1 MATVEEL
8 LGPEQTVDDLL
19 GSQTTPPPIKLSPYD
34 EQRLNQPLGPTGPFG
49 PLHPEEVLALPDVL
63 KAPAAV
69 LEETGI
75 PGALSE
81 AAADFLRRSGID
93 ASAESGKNLVD
104 LKSLP
109 VTRLVPGLSALDL
122 ISPQLRQGIEERAG
136 QLVSGL
142 TEPGQLA
149 TLPLATLKPVMA
161 AFALQAGSAVP
172 GDVQEILRAQT
183 PHEAAAAFTSA
194 VANTALAI
202 AGTHGEARP
211 IDRAAA
217 DLERGVRQTALPS
230 VETAAIRGGAPTVE
244 ALLGPEPV
252 QTSAPLESEVTHA
265 ESIPQT
271 TPPDGDVLH
280 TPGTSE
286 GPGEV
291 PAPESGP
298 GVPPRGPGETLP
310 APALAAP
317 QEDLRS
323 VASVTPPAPEE
334 AIARVAAMGPDAFFD
349 FAQGGKTQES
359 YDLGRRIETPEQ
371 LQALVQARDQANVE
385 VQGLQEKA
393 MASRSM
399 EDLNAMSKL
408 TAKPQYF
415 NEAYGAATGTGS
427 AGEYLRQTDPSYRPP
442 FPEGT
447 ATAIDPQRA
456 PITELPV
463 AKIRLSK
470 DVPNFKE
477 ASSEETGVVAGQEL
491 EGKYERLGTPPIVV
505 WRRLNGDLEV
515 ITGRHRLDLAR
526 RTGEKSI
533 PAQVVEEAR
542 GFTRDKALTF
552 DAEANIRDGQGS
564 VEDYAQYFKNSPS
577 LTEEEARARGLLS
590 RAKGAAGWDLGRHA
604 SDDVLSLWKAGKV
617 SEAQAVAIAR
627 SAPGDAAL
635 QRVGTK
641 GALAG
646 EKPENLS
653 NLISAARLE
662 TGGAPEQLDLLGSD
676 DSAIE
681 RMQAMA
687 KRATNA
693 QRAIAEQI
701 RSVQGAA
708 KRPELARKLGVDVGD
723 PQTLLTRIEALK
735 SEQAR
740 WQNWPMHPDLVD
752 QVKGGSEFQLAKPE
766 SVEEQRARQE
776 AEEQSRQSAAQ
787 KQNLAASAAAPLQGT
802 TGDLG
807 QGELMGGGDLFS
819 PQSPKVHS
827 MATGAPASRLRRGGG
842 NPPGGP
848 ALPAPTAR
856 LPGPASAPR
865 PPLGPL
871 RARLAA
877 IRARFQSIFSP
888 QNIDPAAKAFSHI
901 MRENGGQQALDA
913 VRADEHVGQW
923 RSFFDRTPVARDYRY
938 DPAQPLP
945 FNYAVMDAFER
956 NRSALPPHLQ
966 ELARLFDQEFAWR
979 VDAVRQI
986 KPGAMQQL
994 LLNYFP
1000 HLWESPDAPLTRSIM
1015 AEIAAKAPFH
1025 GSKAFMRERTLPYFV
1040 DGLARGLKPM
1050 SDNPVDLLLAKM
1062 HQMDKFLAAAKT
1074 WQESRANGMLKY
1086 YPMGRNIP
1094 GDRVIV
1100 DDPAFT
1106 VFAPPLLPVRE
1117 AFDAGIRR
1125 GLLDFMQKLGFKYER
1140 SAKLGV
1146 NTWGQYT
1153 SGGKVEA
1160 RFGAPD
1166 FVIMHEVGH
1175 GLEERYHLSNELLS
1189 NNTLRQEMGALADLR
1204 GAGVRTSKK
1213 FRKYIQTPDE
1223 QVANAV
1229 HAYIYAPELMA
1240 KTAPNVQQ
1248 VMRNIIRAHPELED
1262 LNEIKPG
1269 LALKSE
1275 AMDLPAVGP
1284 QLAGHWTL
1292 PTGPAAVL
1300 TNYLS
1305 PGLSQ
1310 WAPFRTLRAASNIVN
1325 ASQLGFSGFHVGFT
1339 SLDATVSSVA
1349 TGLGYLLRGDL
1360 GKAARSFAFAPV
1372 APVANYYVGKAVQA
1386 KMIDPAATHVP
1397 VLFPKLGLG
1406 ANVRLSPSADLLTR
1420 QVAELAV
1427 KGGLRATIDPFWKTQ
1442 ITRSLVRA
1450 WHEGGVLNY
1459 GQAALQLP
1467 LALVEQA
1474 MRPIAEYLVP
1484 RQKLGVF
1491 TQLALQEMARTGWN
1505 APPEQVR
1512 AAMARAADWTED
1524 RMGQMTYDNL
1534 FYNKMVKDAA
1544 LMGFRAYG
1552 WQLGKYR
1559 HLYGGAADAASLVT
1573 GLIENGTAA
1582 AQGKPLPRRLEVTNR
1597 MLYPLALTMVAGTA
1611 GALIHRLF
1619 TGSNPQT
1626 LQDYF
1631 FPRTGQTDK
1640 DGRDV
1645 RLALPTYLKDVVSE
1659 AHAVRTSVLERSPE
1673 PIATDLS
1680 HKLNPYA
1687 AIVGDMWNNK
1697 DYYGV
1702 EIRHPDDP
1710 IGKQLAELSQFALKQ
1725 FTPFSVSGTLKLAE
1739 DQAPLA
1745 QLVLPFIG
1753 VVPAK
1758 KALLMSPAETL
1769 AADITRN
1776 STAIGGR
1783 TRAQFD
1789 HSQMLKTIVQDIRRN
1804 GTGSAALSQ
1813 AVSAG
1818 QLRSTDAQN
1827 LASMLNTTPLEYQ
1840 VGKMSPED
1848 AMRVWR
1854 LASDAERQ
1862 VLQSR
1867 IAQRLANSKV
1877 IEEEKRSAYLQE
1889 LFKAKQPAPK
1899 VAPVTRPIP

>member
-19 GSQTTPPPIKLSPYD
+19 GSQSAQPPIKLSPYD

-63 KAPAAV
+63 KAPAAA

-93 ASAESGKNLVD
+93 ASAESGKNLVN

-211 IDRAAA
+211 LDRAAA
-217 DLERGVRQTALPS
+217 DLERSVRQTALPS
-230 VETAAIRGGAPTVE
+230 VEAAAIRGGAPTVE
-244 ALLGPEPV
+244 ALLGPEV
-252 QTSAPLESEVTHA
+252 QTSAPIESEVPHA
-265 ESIPQT
+265 QPVTET

-280 TPGTSE
+280 TPGTGE
-286 GPGEV
+286 GPREV

-323 VASVTPPAPEE
+323 VAPVTPPAPEE

-385 VQGLQEKA
+385 VKGLQEKA

-427 AGEYLRQTDPSYRPP
+427 AGEYLRQTDPSYQPP

-447 ATAIDPQRA
+447 ATAIDPRHA
-456 PITELPV
+456 RITELPV
-463 AKIRLSK
+463 GKIRLSK

-477 ASSEETGVVAGQEL
+477 ASSEETGVVPGQEL
-491 EGKYERLGTPPIVV
+491 QGKYERLGTPPIVV

-515 ITGRHRLDLAR
+515 ITGRHRLDLAK
-526 RTGEKSI
+526 RTGEKTI

-542 GFTRDKALTF
+542 GFTWPMALKF

-590 RAKGAAGWDLGRHA
+590 RAKGNSGWALGRHA

-627 SAPGDAAL
+627 AAPGDAAL

-662 TGGAPEQLDLLGSD
+662 TGGGAAEQLDLLGSD

-723 PQTLLTRIEALK
+723 PQTVLARIESLK
-735 SEQAR
+735 AEQAR
-740 WQNWPMHPDLVD
+740 WQNWPVHPDLVD
-752 QVKGGSEFQLAKPE
+752 QVKDQPA
-766 SVEEQRARQE
+766 V
-776 AEEQSRQSAAQ
+776 
-787 KQNLAASAAAPLQGT
+787 
-802 TGDLG
+802 
-807 QGELMGGGDLFS
+807 
-819 PQSPKVHS
+819 VHS
-827 MATGAPASRLRRGGG
+827 MGTAAPASPLRRGG
-842 NPPGGP
+842 NPPAAPAGP
-848 ALPAPTAR
+848 ALPAPPAR

-877 IRARFQSIFSP
+877 IRIGFQSIFSP

-1074 WQESRANGMLKY
+1074 WQESRVNGMLKY
-1086 YPMGRNIP
+1086 YPLGRNIP

-1189 NNTLRQEMGALADLR
+1189 NDTLRKEMSALADLR

-1229 HAYIYAPELMA
+1229 HAYIYAPELMD

-1325 ASQLGFSGFHVGFT
+1325 AAQLGFSGFHLGFT
-1339 SLDATVSSVA
+1339 SLEATVSSVS
-1349 TGLGYLLRGDL
+1349 TGLTYLLRGDVK
-1360 GKAARSFAFAPV
+1360 KAAQSLVAAPFG
-1372 APVANYYVGKAVQA
+1372 PITHYYEGKAVQA
-1386 KMIDPAATHVP
+1386 KMINPSATHVP

-1406 ANVRLSPSADLLTR
+1406 VNVRLSPSVDLLTR
-1420 QVAELAV
+1420 QVADLAV
-1427 KGGLRATIDPFWKTQ
+1427 KGGLRATTDPFWKTQ

-1484 RQKLGVF
+1484 RQKFGVF
-1491 TQLALQEMARTGWN
+1491 TQLARQEMERIGWN
-1505 APPEQVR
+1505 AAPEQVR
-1512 AAMARAADWTED
+1512 EAMARAADWTED
-1524 RMGQMTYDNL
+1524 RLGEVTYDNL

-1573 GLIENGTAA
+1573 GLIENGIAA

-1645 RLALPTYLKDVVSE
+1645 RLALPTYLKDVVGE
-1659 AHAVRTSVLERSPE
+1659 ARAVRTSVLERSPE
-1673 PIATDLS
+1673 PIATELS

-1899 VAPVTRPIP
+1899 VAPVTRPMP

>member
-1 MATVEEL
+1 
-8 LGPEQTVDDLL
+8 
-19 GSQTTPPPIKLSPYD
+19 
-34 EQRLNQPLGPTGPFG
+34 
-49 PLHPEEVLALPDVL
+49 
-63 KAPAAV
+63 
-69 LEETGI
+69 
-75 PGALSE
+75 
-81 AAADFLRRSGID
+81 
-93 ASAESGKNLVD
+93 
-104 LKSLP
+104 
-109 VTRLVPGLSALDL
+109 
-122 ISPQLRQGIEERAG
+122 
-136 QLVSGL
+136 
-142 TEPGQLA
+142 
-149 TLPLATLKPVMA
+149 LATLKPVMA

-211 IDRAAA
+211 LDRAAA
-217 DLERGVRQTALPS
+217 DLERSVRQTPLPS
-230 VETAAIRGGAPTVE
+230 VEAAAIRGGAPTVE

-252 QTSAPLESEVTHA
+252 QTSAPIESEVTHA

-280 TPGTSE
+280 TPGTGE

-291 PAPESGP
+291 PARESGP

-310 APALAAP
+310 APARATP

-323 VASVTPPAPEE
+323 VAPVPPPAPEE
-334 AIARVAAMGPDAFFD
+334 AIARVAAMGPEDFFS
-349 FAQGGKTQES
+349 FAQGGKTRES
-359 YDLGRRIETPEQ
+359 YALGRRLETPEQ
-371 LQALVQARDQANVE
+371 LQALVQARDQANAE
-385 VQGLQEKA
+385 VKALQEKA
-393 MASRSM
+393 MASGSM
-399 EDLNAMSKL
+399 EDLNAMSQL
-408 TAKPQYF
+408 AAKPQYF
-415 NEAYGAATGTGS
+415 SEAYGAATGTGS
-427 AGEYLRQTDPSYRPP
+427 AGEYLRQTDPSYQPP
-442 FPEGT
+442 FPET
-447 ATAIDPQRA
+447 PSATILEPKDS
-456 PITELPV
+456 PIVELPV
-463 AKIRLSK
+463 GKIRLSR

-477 ASSEETGVVAGQEL
+477 ASSEETGVVPGQEL
-491 EGKYERLGTPPIVV
+491 QGKYERLGTPPIVV

-515 ITGRHRLDLAR
+515 ITGRHRLDLAK

-542 GFTRDKALTF
+542 GFTLPMALKF

-590 RAKGAAGWDLGRHA
+590 RAKGNSGWALGRHA
-604 SDDVLSLWKAGKV
+604 SDDLRALWQAGKV
-617 SEAQAVAIAR
+617 SEAQAVAIALA
-627 SAPGDAAL
+627 APGDAAL

-641 GALAG
+641 AALAG
-646 EKPENLS
+646 EKPESLS

-676 DSAIE
+676 DSAID

-701 RSVQGAA
+701 RAVQGAA

-723 PQTLLTRIEALK
+723 PQTVLARIDSLK
-735 SEQAR
+735 AEQAR

-752 QVKGGSEFQLAKPE
+752 QVKDQPA
-766 SVEEQRARQE
+766 V
-776 AEEQSRQSAAQ
+776 
-787 KQNLAASAAAPLQGT
+787 
-802 TGDLG
+802 
-807 QGELMGGGDLFS
+807 
-819 PQSPKVHS
+819 VHS
-827 MATGAPASRLRRGGG
+827 MATAAPASPLRRGG
-842 NPPGGP
+842 NPASPAGP
-848 ALPAPTAR
+848 ALPAPPAR

-877 IRARFQSIFSP
+877 IRTGFQSIFSP

-1086 YPMGRNIP
+1086 YPLGRNIP

-1189 NNTLRQEMGALADLR
+1189 NDTLRQEMGALADLR

-1275 AMDLPAVGP
+1275 SMDLPTVGP

-1310 WAPFRTLRAASNIVN
+1310 WAPFRTLCAASNIVN
-1325 ASQLGFSGFHVGFT
+1325 AAQLGFSGFHVGFT

-1372 APVANYYVGKAVQA
+1372 APVANYYVGKAVQG
-1386 KMIDPAATHVP
+1386 KMINPAATHVP

-1427 KGGLRATIDPFWKTQ
+1427 KGGLRGTTDPFWKTQ

-1645 RLALPTYLKDVVSE
+1645 RLALPTYLKDVVGE

-1804 GTGSAALSQ
+1804 GMGSAALSQ

-1818 QLRSTDAQN
+1818 KLRSTDAQN

-1889 LFKAKQPAPK
+1889 LFQAKQPAPK
-1899 VAPVTRPIP
+1899 AAPVTRPMP

>member
-1 MATVEEL
+1 MATVDEL

-19 GSQTTPPPIKLSPYD
+19 GRESHESSPPVTISPY
-34 EQRLNQPLGPTGPFG
+34 ETQRQKQPMGPFG
-49 PLHPEEVLALPDVL
+49 PLHPEEMLALPDLL
-63 KAPAAV
+63 KAPAAA

-75 PGALSE
+75 PGAISE
-81 AAADFLRRSGID
+81 VTADFLRRSGID
-93 ASAESGKNLVD
+93 PSAQSGKNTLN

-109 VTRLVPGLSALDL
+109 VASIPGTHLSPLDL
-122 ISPQLRQGIEERAG
+122 ISPEFRKGIEERAG

-142 TEPGQLA
+142 TEPGQAA
-149 TLPLATLKPVMA
+149 TLPLAALKPVMA
-161 AFALQAGSAVP
+161 VFALEAGAAVP
-172 GDVQEILRAQT
+172 GDVQEILRAEN
-183 PHEAAAAFTSA
+183 PHQAAAAFTSA
-194 VANTALAI
+194 VANTAMAI
-202 AGTHGEARP
+202 AGTRGEARP
-211 IDRAAA
+211 AERAAA
-217 DLERGVRQTALPS
+217 DLSRSVRRAELPS
-230 VETAAIRGGAPTVE
+230 VEAAALRGGTPTVE
-244 ALLGPEPV
+244 NLLGPETAV
-252 QTSAPLESEVTHA
+252 QTSAPIESEVPHA
-265 ESIPQT
+265 EPVTAATQ
-271 TPPDGDVLH
+271 PDVDVLH
-280 TPGTSE
+280 TPGTGE
-286 GPGEV
+286 GPGQM
-291 PAPESGP
+291 PAAQSGA

-310 APALAAP
+310 APTPSAP

-323 VASVTPPAPEE
+323 VTPDPHEQ
-334 AIARVAAMGPDAFFD
+334 IAQVAAMGPEEFFS
-349 FAQGGKTQES
+349 FARGGKTRES
-359 YDLGRRIETPEQ
+359 YALGRGLQTPEQ
-371 LQALVQARDQANVE
+371 LAALAEARTRADTE
-385 VQGLQEKA
+385 VKALQEKA
-393 MASRSM
+393 MASGSM

-408 TAKPQYF
+408 APKPQYF
-415 NEAYGAATGTGS
+415 SEAYGAATGTGS
-427 AGEYLRQTDPSYRPP
+427 AGEYLRQTDPTYQPP

-447 ATAIDPQRA
+447 ITAVHPEDA
-456 PITELPV
+456 PVVELPV

-477 ASSEETGVVAGQEL
+477 ASSEETGVVKGQEL
-491 EGKYERLGTPPIVV
+491 QGKYERLGTPPIVV

-526 RTGEKSI
+526 RTSEQKI

-542 GFTRDKALTF
+542 GFTRQMALKF
-552 DAEANIRDGQGS
+552 DAEGNIRDGQGS
-564 VEDYAQYFKNSPS
+564 VEDYAQYFKNSPA

-590 RAKGAAGWDLGRHA
+590 RAKGNSGWDLGRNA

-627 SAPGDAAL
+627 SAPGEAAL

-641 GALAG
+641 AALAG
-646 EKPENLS
+646 EKPEVIS
-653 NLISAARLE
+653 NLIQAVKLE
-662 TGGAPEQLDLLGSD
+662 TGGVAEQLDLLGSND
-676 DSAIE
+676 AAIA
-681 RMQAMA
+681 RMQEMA
-687 KRATNA
+687 KRATSA
-693 QRAIAEQI
+693 QRTIGEQI
-701 RSVQGAA
+701 RAVQGAA

-723 PQTLLTRIEALK
+723 PQAVLSRIETLK
-735 SEQAR
+735 GEQAR

-766 SVEEQRARQE
+766 NLEEQRVRQEAENQARQE
-776 AEEQSRQSAAQ
+776 AVQ
-787 KQNLAASAAAPLQGT
+787 KEDLAAEAAAPLKGT
-802 TGDLG
+802 AGDLG
-807 QGELMGGGDLFS
+807 QGELLGGGDLFS
-819 PQSPKVHS
+819 PPAPEPTVHA
-827 MATGAPASRLRRGGG
+827 MATGAPAAPLRRGGG
-842 NPPGGP
+842 QPTPP
-848 ALPAPTAR
+848 ALPTPPSR
-856 LPGPASAPR
+856 LPGLAAAPR
-865 PPLGPL
+865 PVLGPL

-877 IRARFQSIFSP
+877 IRIGIQSVVSP
-888 QNIDPAAKAFSHI
+888 QNIDPSAKAFSHI
-901 MRENGGQQALDA
+901 MRENVGQQALDA
-913 VRADEHVGQW
+913 VRADEHIGTW
-923 RSFFDRTPVARDYRY
+923 RAFFDRTPVPKSYQY

-945 FNYAVMDAFER
+945 FNYSVMDAFER
-956 NRSALPPHLQ
+956 SRGALPAHLQ
-966 ELARLFDQEFAWR
+966 DLARLFDAEFAWR
-979 VDAVRQI
+979 VDAVRKI
-986 KPGAMQQL
+986 KDGAMQQL
-994 LLNYFP
+994 LTNYFP
-1000 HLWESPDAPLTRSIM
+1000 HLWEQPNSTLTRSIM
-1015 AEIAAKAPFH
+1015 AEIAAKGPFH
-1025 GSKAFMRERTLPYFV
+1025 GSKAFMKERTVPYFM
-1040 DGLARGLKPM
+1040 DGIARGLKPM

-1074 WQESRANGMLKY
+1074 WQEARANGMLKY
-1086 YPMGRNIP
+1086 YPLGRRIP

-1100 DDPAFT
+1100 DDPAFA
-1106 VFAPPLLPVRE
+1106 VHAPPFMEVRE

-1125 GLLDFMQKLGFKYER
+1125 GLLDFMQKLGFSYER

-1166 FVIMHEVGH
+1166 FVIMHELGH
-1175 GLEERYHLSNELLS
+1175 GLEERYHLSNYLLS
-1189 NNTLRQEMGALADLR
+1189 NIPLRQEMAALADLR
-1204 GAGVRTSKK
+1204 GAGVRTTKK

-1223 QVANAV
+1223 QVANAI
-1229 HAYIYAPELMA
+1229 HAYIYAPEQMA
-1240 KTAPNVQQ
+1240 KTAPNVQG
-1248 VMRNIIRAHPELED
+1248 VIRNIIRAHPELED

-1275 AMDLPAVGP
+1275 SMQLPTIGP

-1310 WAPFRTLRAASNIVN
+1310 WAPFRTLRAASNIIN
-1325 ASQLGFSGFHVGFT
+1325 AAQLGLSGFHVGFT

-1349 TGLGYLLRGDL
+1349 TGMGYLLRGDL
-1360 GKAARSFAFAPV
+1360 ARASRSFAFAPV

-1386 KMIDPAATHVP
+1386 KMINPAATHVP
-1397 VLFPKLGLG
+1397 VLFPRLGLG
-1406 ANVRLSPSADLLTR
+1406 ANVRLSPAADTLAR

-1450 WHEGGVLNY
+1450 WHEGGALNY

-1467 LALVEQA
+1467 LALVEQS

-1491 TQLALQEMARTGWN
+1491 AQLALQEMQRTGWN
-1505 APPEQVR
+1505 APPETVR

-1559 HLYGGAADAASLVT
+1559 HLYGGAADAGSLVK
-1573 GLIENGTAA
+1573 GLIENGLAA
-1582 AQGKPLPRRLEVTNR
+1582 AQGKAAPRRLEVTNR

-1611 GALIHRLF
+1611 GALLHRLF
-1619 TGSNPQT
+1619 TGTNPST

-1645 RLALPTYLKDVVSE
+1645 RLALPTYLKDVVGE
-1659 AHAVRTSVLERSPE
+1659 AHALRTSIMERSPE
-1673 PIATDLS
+1673 PVATDFS

-1687 AIVGDMWNNK
+1687 AIIGDMWNNK

-1702 EIRHPDDP
+1702 EVRHPDDP

-1739 DQAPLA
+1739 DQAPIA
-1745 QLVLPFIG
+1745 QLVLPFVG

-1758 KALLMSPAETL
+1758 KALLMTPAETL
-1769 AADITRN
+1769 AADITRAG
-1776 STAIGGR
+1776 TAIGGR
-1783 TRAQFD
+1783 TRDQFD
-1789 HSQMLKTIVQDIRRN
+1789 HSQMLKTIVQDIRRS
-1804 GTGSAALSQ
+1804 GVPGSTALSQ
-1813 AVSAG
+1813 AMAAG
-1818 QLRSTDAQN
+1818 KLRSTDAQN
-1827 LASMLNTTPLEYQ
+1827 LVSMLNTSPLEYQ
-1840 VGKMSPED
+1840 VSKMSPED

-1854 LASDAERQ
+1854 LANDAERHI
-1862 VLQSR
+1862 LQAR

-1877 IEEEKRSAYLQE
+1877 IEGEKRSAYLQE
-1889 LFKAKQPAPK
+1889 LFRQASPAPK
-1899 VAPVTRPIP
+1899 VAPSPVTTP